1 MFSDASGLGSDA
13 SEEEEEAKVVH
24 ACPRG
29 ASTTKP
35 TWKKVAAVGTICYHS
50 VDLSQPL
57 WTMMAMTACSHN
69 DSHLLNTLGL
79 NGNCGDS
86 MDVHNAIGGLSEKTC
101 VDHLISIFSTIN
113 D

>member
-1 MFSDASGLGSDA
+1 
-13 SEEEEEAKVVH
+13 
-24 ACPRG
+24 
-29 ASTTKP
+29 
-35 TWKKVAAVGTICYHS
+35 
-50 VDLSQPL
+50 
-57 WTMMAMTACSHN
+57 MMAMTACSHN

>member
-1 MFSDASGLGSDA
+1 
-13 SEEEEEAKVVH
+13 
-24 ACPRG
+24 
-29 ASTTKP
+29 
-35 TWKKVAAVGTICYHS
+35 
-50 VDLSQPL
+50 
-57 WTMMAMTACSHN
+57 MMAMTACSHN

-101 VDHLISIFSTIN
+101 IDHLTSIFSTIN

>member
-1 MFSDASGLGSDA
+1 MDFQCLHSSKRA
-13 SEEEEEAKVVH
+13 E
-24 ACPRG
+24 
-29 ASTTKP
+29 TT
-35 TWKKVAAVGTICYHS
+35 G
-50 VDLSQPL
+50 
-57 WTMMAMTACSHN
+57 TMMAMTACSHN

-101 VDHLISIFSTIN
+101 IDHLTSIFSTIN